1 MRYLITGGFGYIGE
15 NIQRLFQDKH
25 EFEICDYGEVHS
37 GDMPLAHQLSYEDI
51 EPFDGVIHL
60 AALSGLAA
68 CEADPRLAVQ
78 ENILTIMNVVQHAS
92 KRGIP
97 VVFTSSQAAKDPQS
111 SRYANIKWI
120 CEEICNYWNYAK
132 QYSGKNYV
140 LRLSNVYGGHK
151 YLEKKNTCVK
161 QFIINYGLGE
171 PLVVHGDGKQVRDF
185 IHVEDVCRAIMLT
198 IENMPFEKSPM
209 DIGTG
214 TETSIMDLQAMF
226 PRKRNQHYEFKKIR
240 NVGAESSIAD
250 TGIAKDRIG
259 FEAPLR
265 LEEYINQEIGGK
277 VK

>member
-1 MRYLITGGFGYIGE
+1 MKYLITGGLGYIGE
-15 NIQRLFQDKH
+15 NIQLLQNCKH
-25 EFEICDYGEVHS
+25 DFGVCDYGEVHS
-37 GDMPLAHQLSYEDI
+37 GDLPLAHHLEYEDI
-51 EPFDGVIHL
+51 LPYDGIIHL

-78 ENILTIMNVVQHAS
+78 ENILTLMNVVGHAS

-97 VVFTSSQAAKDPQS
+97 LIFTSSQAAKDPKS
-111 SRYANIKWI
+111 SIYANIKWTCEQI
-120 CEEICNYWNYAK
+120 CHIFNEDK
-132 QYSGKNYV
+132 RLSGKNYI
-140 LRLSNVYGGHK
+140 LRLANVYGGHH

-171 PLVVHGDGKQVRDF
+171 PLIIHGDGKQKRDF
-185 IHVEDVCRAIMLT
+185 IHVYDVVDAIMLT
-198 IENMPFEKSPM
+198 IENKPFEKSPM

-214 TETSIMDLQAMF
+214 KATSIMELQEMF

-250 TGIAKDRIG
+250 TSIAKDRIG
-259 FEAPLR
+259 FEASIR

-277 VK
+277 IR